1 MVGTV
6 EDIADRTSIQIGN
19 FYLVEIFVAWNGP
32 MEEIVDSVQ
41 RVCVVFVVFP
51 GLFCGEDDLDARVR
65 RKEGFPGFF

>member
-6 EDIADRTSIQIGN
+6 EDFADRTSIQIGD

-41 RVCVVFVVFP
+41 RVCVIFVVFP
-51 GLFCGEDDLDARVR
+51 RLFSGEDGFDVRV
-65 RKEGFPGFF
+65 

>member
-6 EDIADRTSIQIGN
+6 EDIADRTSIQIGD
-19 FYLVEIFVAWNGP
+19 FYLVKIFVAWNGSV
-32 MEEIVDSVQ
+32 EEIMDSVQ

-51 GLFCGEDDLDARVR
+51 RLFCGKNGFDIRVR